1 MEVLPILWWKRVMD
15 LTIGLFGLVLTL
27 PVQITVAVV
36 VLVSSGRPIFF
47 VQKRIGEDQKPF
59 LVWKFRTLKLC
70 SESISS
76 VVDQNDPRITPFG
89 YILRRLKLDELPQL
103 WNVVVGDMSL
113 VGPRPVEPERV
124 GLFSSQNK
132 LYHLRFLVRPGL
144 TGLAQVNGTR
154 HEEGE
159 FEEAL
164 DFDLEYIEGRS
175 LLLDL
180 TVLLSTIRTVFKPHE
195 G

>member
-1 MEVLPILWWKRVMD
+1 MD